1 MSDQYSQS
9 DGSSCEP
16 GRDGCMPAPPVWGAT
31 LVDHRDGSPVH
42 VLGVSLRVQLLAGRL
57 CGGSVAASL
66 LSDYSHRAH
75 FSMVEALDLDDH
87 RTHCWVQ
94 TRDARLECD
103 ERLLVSG
110 ASTSQGCSK
119 AADAV
124 LAGAD
129 GRTRQTAQ
137 GR

>member
-1 MSDQYSQS
+1 
-9 DGSSCEP
+9 
-16 GRDGCMPAPPVWGAT
+16 
-31 LVDHRDGSPVH
+31 
-42 VLGVSLRVQLLAGRL
+42 
-57 CGGSVAASL
+57 
-66 LSDYSHRAH
+66 
-75 FSMVEALDLDDH
+75 MVEALDLDDH

-110 ASTSQGCSK
+110 ASTSQGRSK

-129 GRTRQTAQ
+129 GRTRQTA
-137 GR
+137 RADDVDLVSSRASDEPPKLA